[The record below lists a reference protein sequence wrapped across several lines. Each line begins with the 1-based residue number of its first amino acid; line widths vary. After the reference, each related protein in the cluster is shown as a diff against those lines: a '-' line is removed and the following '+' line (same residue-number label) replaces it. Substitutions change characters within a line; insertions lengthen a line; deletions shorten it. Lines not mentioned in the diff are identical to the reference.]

1 MFQKWSTIAV
11 PPFVAALPMPIAI
24 LARVAGVRL
33 LFIAVHESVHAVA
46 AIVLGYRRITVRIF
60 CRQPYTKVSNIGSHD
75 HGLVRHAGWI
85 ASLVIAALLTRQWLQ
100 EAAWCCWWLRDQQ
113 SCRDNSEVATVLEQ
127 HSWAPVGFVDYLL
140 VDMHAVSPVAVED
153 IELGR
158 RVSPNDSRQ
167 ECGSPWPLTREL
179 FS

>member
-1 MFQKWSTIAV
+1 MMHPHRDVAHIGLASFHRSRDV
-11 PPFVAALPMPIAI
+11 PEVVHDCSSPEAFVAALPMPIAI

-85 ASLVIAALLTRQWLQ
+85 ASLVTLSFVRESA
-100 EAAWCCWWLRDQQ
+100 
-113 SCRDNSEVATVLEQ
+113 NSV
-127 HSWAPVGFVDYLL
+127 PP
-140 VDMHAVSPVAVED
+140 M
-153 IELGR
+153 
-158 RVSPNDSRQ
+158 
-167 ECGSPWPLTREL
+167 
-179 FS
+179 